1 MENIWTAASSGHLDR
16 VRELVESGTSP
27 NALDENSYSP
37 LHAAAS
43 WGHADILRYL
53 VDRGGNIN
61 LTDSDNETPLY
72 VVENVAISKLVV
84 ELGGDPNWTNE
95 EGLTPAASLQEEYP
109 HISLYLRTLTGEA
122 APASRDA
129 PIATDDDPASPAT
142 TTGAAPQPDLDAP
155 TDALMASVRS
165 IMERSERGE
174 ISEQETDD
182 LLREVVESA
191 VTGQVEAGRAIGEQ
205 MVVDEEQQQHGT
217 AAASSRT
224 RTRTADQLAEEA
236 PGKRARDTD
245 DIGR

>member
-1 MENIWTAASSGHLDR
+1 MSNIWTAASEGNAER

-53 VDRGGNIN
+53 VERGGDIN
-61 LTDSDNETPLY
+61 LTDSDRETPLF
-72 VVENVAISKLVV
+72 VVENVGMAKLVV
-84 ELGGDPNWTNE
+84 ELGGDPKWTNE
-95 EGLTPAASLQEEYP
+95 DGITVTVPAPVSSELDN
-109 HISLYLRTLTGEA
+109 S
-122 APASRDA
+122 AP
-129 PIATDDDPASPAT
+129 
-142 TTGAAPQPDLDAP
+142 TTGAPPPQPDLDAP

-191 VTGQVEAGRAIGEQ
+191 VTGQVEAGRAIGQQ
-205 MVVDEEQQQHGT
+205 MAVDDEAQ
-217 AAASSRT
+217 ASGGSGRT
-224 RTRTADQLAEEA
+224 RTRTADQMAADEQA

>member
-1 MENIWTAASSGHLDR
+1 MSNIWTAASEGNAQR

-27 NALDENSYSP
+27 NALDENAYSP

-43 WGHADILRYL
+43 WGHPEILRYL
-53 VDRGGNIN
+53 VEKGGNIN
-61 LTDSDNETPLY
+61 LTDSDNETPLF
-72 VVENVAISKLVV
+72 VVENVGMAKLVV
-84 ELGGDPNWTNE
+84 ELGGDPKWTNE
-95 EGLTPAASLQEEYP
+95 EGITAAASLQEEYP
-109 HISLYLRTLTGEA
+109 HISLYLRTLTGETAPLSSATAADESSMDA
-122 APASRDA
+122 APS
-129 PIATDDDPASPAT
+129 SSS
-142 TTGAAPQPDLDAP
+142 GAGAGAQPDLDAP

-174 ISEQETDD
+174 ITEQETDD

-205 MVVDEEQQQHGT
+205 MAVEEQDG
-217 AAASSRT
+217 SRT
-224 RTRTADQLAEEA
+224 RTRTADQLAADEET